1 MLDQT
6 KVLFKLSAFFDVKDR
21 GVPTHFNV
29 TTKVPAEDARQL
41 ILMFPKLVNLKAARD
56 GTVSLFGDLREP
68 LLIAGVRKYH
78 GFRRAAERLGF
89 RIEYV
94 HPASNAYRD
103 EDAFE
108 SAVVGPREL
117 LRIRGAALK
126 QLDIVHFHSGIAW
139 RIEAIGDQGRTRKA
153 KVRYLK
159 YDHDSDKIGKRKDWT
174 FSAQTVFAV
183 TRRKTTH

>member
-6 KVLFKLSAFFDVKDR
+6 KVLFKLSAFFNVKDR
-21 GVPTHFNV
+21 DTPTHFNAV
-29 TTKVPAEDARQL
+29 AKVPAEDARQL
-41 ILMFPKLVNLKAARD
+41 ALMFPKLVNLKIARD

-94 HPASNAYRD
+94 YPASNAYRD

-108 SAVVGPREL
+108 SAVIGPREL
-117 LRIRGAALK
+117 LRVRGAALK

-139 RIEAIGDQGRTRKA
+139 RIESIGDQGRTRLA
-153 KVRYLK
+153 KVRYIK
-159 YDHDSDKIGKRKDWT
+159 YDHDPQKIGKRKDWT
-174 FSAQTVFAV
+174 FSSQTVFAI
-183 TRRKTTH
+183 TRRKTTP